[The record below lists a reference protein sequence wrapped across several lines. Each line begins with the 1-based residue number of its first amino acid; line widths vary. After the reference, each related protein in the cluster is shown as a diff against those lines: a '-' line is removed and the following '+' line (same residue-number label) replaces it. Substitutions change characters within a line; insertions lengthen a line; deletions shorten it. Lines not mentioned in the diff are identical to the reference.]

1 MREKEKR
8 RTSYDIVLLAET
20 TIPRTGTAGNRVLFS
35 LSLICP
41 VTGYKKAR
49 TRRAL
54 LPLLSPGT

>member
-35 LSLICP
+35 LSLI
-41 VTGYKKAR
+41 
-49 TRRAL
+49 
-54 LPLLSPGT
+54 